1 VYDRARAAGALLMT
15 LGIRIKLFLALV
27 ALLLGIGVV
36 CGVYLEQQMQEG
48 LELRAEQE
56 LWRHAEVARLMAE
69 MQAEMQAE
77 TLAEA
82 SADQGSPARFQAMA
96 RRLVEAAGVHVGII
110 APGGRILFDSR
121 HALESFDYQEGYR
134 AQPEIAAAFAGGR
147 GMARRYSPAFEAE
160 MLHVALPFEHPD
172 GRGVVR
178 VSMPTAAM
186 AAGLA
191 ELRGPL
197 LAAGLIGVAGMV
209 LVSWLA
215 SHVLS
220 RTLRELL
227 ASTHAVAGG
236 NGGRRIDVAG
246 SDEIGALAG
255 SINRMADDMAAAAS
269 ALLTERA
276 RFQAVL
282 EGMSEAV
289 ITLDRERRVTLFNSA
304 AARLLGF
311 EGDPT
316 GQPLIELVRTPA
328 IHRLLSEPGSAGTR
342 ELELPGSPP
351 RRVLAQVTPSRQGS
365 DYVVVMHD
373 VTDIR
378 QLETVRRDFVANV
391 SHELRT
397 PVSIIRANSETLI
410 DGAVSDPVHGPRLLE
425 ALHRNAERL
434 SRLIDD
440 LLDLARLEADHYQ
453 LEIDELSVQVAVRKA
468 VDAVERAAEARD
480 IRVEIDVDPAL
491 RVRADE
497 KALDQIL
504 VNYLDNAVKYTPGG
518 GTVRVS
524 AHRRAD
530 RVRIDVTDDG
540 PGIAPQHRQRIFE
553 RFYRVDPGRSRDM
566 GGTGLGLSI
575 VKHLADA
582 LDGDAG
588 MDPAQPRGSTFWVAL
603 PGAQAA

>member
-1 VYDRARAAGALLMT
+1 MT

-48 LELRAEQE
+48 LERRAEQE
-56 LWRHAEVARLMAE
+56 LWRHAEAARLI
-69 MQAEMQAE
+69 
-77 TLAEA
+77 AEA
-82 SADQGSPARFQAMA
+82 GTDALSPAELQGTA
-96 RRLVEAAGVHVGII
+96 RRLVDALGAHVVII
-110 APGGRILFDSR
+110 APGGHLLFDSK
-121 HALESFDYQEGYR
+121 HAIEPLDYQEGYR

-147 GMARRYSPAFEAE
+147 GIARRYSPAFDAE
-160 MLHVALPFEHPD
+160 MLHVALPFEHAE

-178 VSMPTAAM
+178 VSMPTEAM

-191 ELRGPL
+191 RLRGPL
-197 LAAGLIGVAGMV
+197 LAAGLIGVIGMV

-227 ASTHAVAGG
+227 AGAHALADG
-236 NGGRRIDVAG
+236 NGGQRIDVAG
-246 SDEIGALAG
+246 SDEIGGLAG
-255 SINRMADDMAAAAS
+255 SINRMADDMEATMS
-269 ALLTERA
+269 ALATERA

-289 ITLDRERRVTLFNSA
+289 ITLDGERRVILFNSA
-304 AARLLGF
+304 AARLLDFDGID
-311 EGDPT
+311 GDPT

-328 IHRLLSEPGSAGTR
+328 IHRLLAGPGSPGAS
-342 ELELPGSPP
+342 EFELPGPPP

-365 DYVVVMHD
+365 DYIVVMHD

-397 PVSIIRANSETLI
+397 PVSIIRANSETLL
-410 DGAVSDPVHGPRLLE
+410 DGAMSDLVHGPRLLE

-434 SRLIDD
+434 SRLVDD
-440 LLDLARLEADHYQ
+440 LLDLARLEADRYQ
-453 LEIDELSVQVAVRKA
+453 LEIDELAVQAAVRKA
-468 VDAVERAAEARD
+468 VDAVERAAQAKD
-480 IRVEIDVDPAL
+480 IRVEIDVEPAL

-504 VNYLDNAVKYTPGG
+504 VNYLDNAVKYTPGAG
-518 GTVRVS
+518 KVRVS
-524 AHRRAD
+524 AYERAG

-540 PGIAPQHRQRIFE
+540 PGIAPQHRKRIFE

-588 MDPAQPRGSTFWVAL
+588 MEPARPHGSTFWVSL
-603 PGAQAA
+603 PGTPTGAPGGAPIGTSGDAPAGE

>member
-1 VYDRARAAGALLMT
+1 MT

-27 ALLLGIGVV
+27 ALMLGIGVV

-56 LWRHAEVARLMAE
+56 LWRHAEAARLMAE
-69 MQAEMQAE
+69 TMAETTAE
-77 TLAEA
+77 TLAT
-82 SADQGSPARFQAMA
+82 SADQGSPAELQAVMS
-96 RRLVEAAGVHVGII
+96 RLVDAVGAQVGII
-110 APGGRILFDSR
+110 APGGRILFDSK
-121 HALESFDYQEGYR
+121 HALEPFDYQEGYR
-134 AQPEIAAAFAGGR
+134 AQPEIAAAFAGDR
-147 GMARRYSPAFEAE
+147 GVARRYSPAFDAE
-160 MLHVALPFEHPD
+160 MLHVALPFEHPE

-191 ELRGPL
+191 RLRGPL
-197 LAAGLIGVAGMV
+197 LAAGLIGVVGMV

-227 ASTHAVAGG
+227 AGAHAVAGG
-236 NGGRRIDVAG
+236 NGGHRIELAG
-246 SDEIGALAG
+246 SDEIGGLAG
-255 SINRMADDMAAAAS
+255 SINRMADDMEATAS
-269 ALLTERA
+269 ARATERA

-289 ITLDRERRVTLFNSA
+289 ITLDRERRVILFNSA
-304 AARLLGF
+304 AARLLDFDGI

-316 GQPLIELVRTPA
+316 GQPLIELSRTPA
-328 IHRLLSEPGSAGTR
+328 IHRLLSDPGSAGTR
-342 ELELPGSPP
+342 ELELPGPPP

-410 DGAVSDPVHGPRLLE
+410 DGAMSDPVHGPRLLE

-440 LLDLARLEADHYQ
+440 LLDLARLEADRYQ
-453 LEIDELSVQVAVRKA
+453 LEIDELSVQMAVRRA
-468 VDAVERAAEARD
+468 VDVVERAAQAKD

-524 AHRRAD
+524 AQPRAD

-540 PGIAPQHRQRIFE
+540 PGIAPQHRKRIFE

-588 MDPAQPRGSTFWVAL
+588 MKPAQPRGSTFWVAL
-603 PGAQAA
+603 PGARAA